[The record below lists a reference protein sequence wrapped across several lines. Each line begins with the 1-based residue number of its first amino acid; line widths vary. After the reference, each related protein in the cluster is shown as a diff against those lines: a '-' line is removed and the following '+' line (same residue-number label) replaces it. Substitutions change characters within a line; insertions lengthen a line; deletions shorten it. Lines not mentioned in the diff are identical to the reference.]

1 MELHQVRYFVTL
13 ARTLNFTRAAE
24 LCNVTQPAL
33 TKAIQKLEHE
43 LGGALLYRER
53 QLTQLTDLGKL
64 VLPMLERTL
73 AAAESVRAH
82 AVEYRRKTIAPLK
95 LALTPCVSAALI
107 GPVVAEISRVMPG
120 LQVEIA
126 EAAPD
131 QMAEHLLAGEAHA
144 AVAGDDVGELPER
157 IDHWDLFE
165 ERMLVCG
172 ADFHPAVAETPT
184 PIEHLRDA
192 AWLERIGCDLLR
204 RFWRTQ
210 VGEAHDLRVS
220 HRGRSFMHLQHLCAA
235 GLGLLLLPEHAPRLA
250 GLTARPIEGDPL
262 RRRIQLL
269 VVAGRRYS
277 PALDAFVK
285 LARLRPWREGFDLA
299 DRPIII
305 DRSPAV
311 VALQA

>member
-1 MELHQVRYFVTL
+1 MELHQVRYFITL

-33 TKAIQKLEHE
+33 TKAVQKLEHE
-43 LGGALLYRER
+43 LGGPLVHRER

-64 VLPMLERTL
+64 ILPMLERTL
-73 AAAESVRAH
+73 AAAESVRTH
-82 AVEYRRKTIAPLK
+82 AVEYQRKTIAPLK
-95 LALTPCVSAALI
+95 LALAPCVSAGLI
-107 GPVVAEISRVMPG
+107 GPVIAEISRVMPG

-131 QMAEHLLAGEAHA
+131 QITERLLAGDAHA
-144 AVAGDDVGELPER
+144 AIAGDDVGELPER

-165 ERMLVCG
+165 ERVLVCG
-172 ADFHPAVAETPT
+172 ANFHPAVADIPT
-184 PIEHLRDA
+184 SIEDLSDA
-192 AWLERIGCDLLR
+192 AWLERVGCDLLR
-204 RFWRTQ
+204 HFWRTH
-210 VGEAHDLRVS
+210 VGEAHELRIS

-250 GLTARPIEGDPL
+250 SLTARPLQGDPL

-285 LARLRPWREGFDLA
+285 LGRLRSWRDGFD
-299 DRPIII
+299 PV
-305 DRSPAV
+305 DRSIVIDGSPAG

>member
-33 TKAIQKLEHE
+33 TKAVQKLEHE
-43 LGGALLYRER
+43 LGGALVHRER

-64 VLPMLERTL
+64 ILPMLERTL

-82 AVEYRRKTIAPLK
+82 ALEYRRKTIAPLK

-107 GPVVAEISRVMPG
+107 CPVVAEISRVMPG
-120 LQVEIA
+120 LQVEIS

-131 QMAEHLLAGEAHA
+131 QMVELLLSGHAHA
-144 AVAGDDVGELPER
+144 AVTGDDLGDLPER

-165 ERMLVCG
+165 ERVLVCG
-172 ADFHPAVAETPT
+172 ANFHPACADAST
-184 PIEHLRDA
+184 PIESLRGA
-192 AWLERIGCDLLR
+192 AWLERVGCDRLR
-204 RFWRTQ
+204 QFWRTY
-210 VGEAHDLRVS
+210 VGEAHELRIS
-220 HRGRSFMHLQHLCAA
+220 HRGRSIMHLQHLCAA

-250 GLTARPIEGDPL
+250 GLTARPLAGDPL

-285 LARLRPWREGFDLA
+285 LGRLRSWREGIEPA
-299 DRPIII
+299 DRSVIL
-305 DRSPAV
+305 DRVPAV
-311 VALQA
+311 VALHA